1 MEETNPTAPRRPR
14 RSFDIAYKSP
24 RALQQ
29 GAGRRCPAPPPA
41 PSAPPFFSPLSRP
54 DQPTRKGQMLPT

>member
-29 GAGRRCPAPPPA
+29 GAGRRCPAPPRPKR
-41 PSAPPFFSPLSRP
+41 PPFF
-54 DQPTRKGQMLPT
+54 QPAFPA